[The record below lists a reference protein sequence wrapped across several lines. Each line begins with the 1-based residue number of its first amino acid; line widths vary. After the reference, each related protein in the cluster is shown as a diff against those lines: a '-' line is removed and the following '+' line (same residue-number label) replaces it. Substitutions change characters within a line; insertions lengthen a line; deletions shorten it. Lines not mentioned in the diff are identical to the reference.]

1 MEKFNLYY
9 KGTRLNNS
17 AISKKEL
24 ERIVSLNRP
33 IKKVSGDNV
42 IDIPLNKIRV
52 VKCTIV

>member
-17 AISKKEL
+17 AINKKEL

-33 IKKVSGDNV
+33 IKKVSGDGV

>member
-9 KGTRLNNS
+9 KGARLNNS

-24 ERIVSLNRP
+24 EHIISINRP
-33 IKKVSGDNV
+33 IKKVNGDEV

>member
-9 KGTRLNNS
+9 KGTRLNNL

-24 ERIVSLNRP
+24 ERIVLLNRP
-33 IKKVSGDNV
+33 IKKISGDDV

>member
-9 KGTRLNNS
+9 NGSRLNGS
-17 AISKKEL
+17 AITKKEL

-33 IKKVSGDNV
+33 IKKISGDSV